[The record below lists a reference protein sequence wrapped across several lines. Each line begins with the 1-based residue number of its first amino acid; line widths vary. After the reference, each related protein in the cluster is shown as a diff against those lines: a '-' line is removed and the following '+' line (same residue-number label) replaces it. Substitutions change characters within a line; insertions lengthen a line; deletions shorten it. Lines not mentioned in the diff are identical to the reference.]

1 MQGQKLVRTEYGNI
15 GCYRHHRT
23 YCIDFLWRR
32 RHWLDSASNGLYLR
46 KTVRRL
52 PDYFRVPVLRH
63 CLRTTAFRN
72 DSLNLGY
79 KKT

>member
-32 RHWLDSASNGLYLR
+32 HLGLDPASSGLYLR

-52 PDYFRVPVLRH
+52 SDFFRMLVLSH
-63 CLRTTAFRN
+63 CYWTTAFRN